1 MIDKWIYGFF
11 SALDKICEWI
21 DNIFFKRKKKK

>member
-11 SALDKICEWI
+11 SALDTVVSKI
-21 DNIFFKRKKKK
+21 DNIFVKKKKKK